1 MNRPAS
7 SEYPE
12 HFERYVSLVSG
23 DDLLRLLE
31 NQERTVRDALRA
43 ISDQQAGARYAPG
56 KWSVREVLGHIVDTE
71 RIFGCRALCIARG
84 EAQSLP
90 GFDENAYAAAAGHD
104 AFPLAELAEEFVDL
118 RRSHI
123 LMFRHLD
130 PTAWH
135 QSGLVNNKP
144 MSVRAMA
151 FIMAGHVRH
160 HTLIL
165 AERYG
170 IRITSWPTPASPVNI
185 EDS

>member
-1 MNRPAS
+1 MRVMLVVCGLWLAAAAS
-7 SEYPE
+7 ETP
-12 HFERYVSLVSG
+12 
-23 DDLLRLLE
+23 
-31 NQERTVRDALRA
+31 T
-43 ISDQQAGARYAPG
+43 GAWILN
-56 KWSVREVLGHIVDTE
+56 KV
-71 RIFGCRALCIARG
+71 
-84 EAQSLP
+84 
-90 GFDENAYAAAAGHD
+90 DENAYAAAAGHD
-104 AFPLAELAEEFVDL
+104 ACPLAELAEEFVDL

-170 IRITSWPTPASPVNI
+170 IRITSWPTPASRVNM